1 MSTQASDK
9 VYINTLW
16 FDEKVFDDGGSIIKV
31 TVLSVDELIKFVQD
45 NKTEDGKLRF
55 NISKKRTF
63 QEGKSTH
70 YAVLD
75 NWQPTN
81 KTTTTKP
88 AAKLP
93 TKSVVKPVS
102 KAAPVTP
109 TEADDHLI

>member
-1 MSTQASDK
+1 MSTQANDK

-16 FDEKVFDDGGSIIKV
+16 FGEKVFDDGGSIIKV
-31 TVLSVDELIKFVQD
+31 TVLSADELIKFVQD
-45 NKTEDGKLRF
+45 HKTEDGKLRF
-55 NISKKRTF
+55 NILKKRTF

-81 KTTTTKP
+81 KTTTAKP
-88 AAKLP
+88 MTKLP
-93 TKSVVKPVS
+93 TKSITKPAP

-109 TEADDHLI
+109 AEADDHLI